1 MAGKRL
7 KIDGVHHQE
16 VGLEIFTPA
25 QRSPGYARAFAFLL
39 FSIAFTMLTDKA
51 FALSPEDAD
60 AIPHVGKKARENF
73 VLYQYAGNNRAFAIA
88 PGGAWGWQADEASED
103 AAVNGA
109 LQACQSNTRQKC
121 VLYALN
127 DRIVFDKAKW
137 PTLWGPYTAATLA
150 ASAPV
155 GTAIGERF
163 PDLVWFDEARKPVTL
178 SHLRGKVVFLHFWGS
193 WCPPCMREFPSLEL
207 LRAEIG
213 KKLFTDVEM
222 VLLQMRE
229 PFSQSRNWV
238 EEYGFTSLPLYDS
251 GVADSD
257 TSTLSLSNGG
267 VINDREIAR
276 VFPSTYVLDRNGVV
290 IFSRHGPVTGWL
302 EYLPFFEHAVEVTAT
317 QKKLSVP
324 TTLGPQP

>member
-7 KIDGVHHQE
+7 KIEGMHRHE
-16 VGLEIFTPA
+16 VSQATFPLT
-25 QRSPGYARAFAFLL
+25 QSSPGIARALAFLIICL
-39 FSIAFTMLTDKA
+39 LSVLPGSNV

-73 VLYQYAGNNRAFAIA
+73 VLYQYAGNNKAFAIA
-88 PGGAWGWQADEASED
+88 PGGVWAWQADEITEE
-103 AAVNGA
+103 AAMNSA
-109 LQACQSNTRQKC
+109 LQGCRSSTRQKC

-127 DRIVFDKAKW
+127 DRIVFDAAKW
-137 PTLWGPYTAATLA
+137 PTLWGPYADAPLA

-163 PDLVWFDEARKPVTL
+163 PDLVWFDEAHKPVTL
-178 SHLRGKVVFLHFWGS
+178 SRLRGKVVFLHFWGS

-207 LRAEIG
+207 LRAEIS
-213 KKLFTDVEM
+213 KKLSADVEM

-229 PFSQSRNWV
+229 PFSQSRKWV
-238 EEYGFTSLPLYDS
+238 EEYGFSSLPLYDS

-267 VINDREIAR
+267 VINDRDIAR

-290 IFSRHGPVTGWL
+290 IFSHHGPVTDWI
-302 EYLPFFEHAVEVTAT
+302 EYLPFFEDAVAASGTR
-317 QKKLSVP
+317 QRLSA
-324 TTLGPQP
+324 PQP